1 MESLSSVIDKRFNKS
16 LVCFLK
22 LVDPE
27 KKYKIDELLAK
38 TWDSL
43 TLKEQRKLYLYILY
57 RKWRGLDIFGE
68 PYAII
73 RNCHPVP
80 FNWNGQNMLNSIL
93 SSKTKMVSAKYNGT
107 FGIYTLDEAKQYD
120 MTIVKKLN

>member
-80 FNWNGQNMLNSIL
+80 FNWNGQNMLNSL
-93 SSKTKMVSAKYNGT
+93 LRSKTKMVSAKYNGS

>member
-1 MESLSSVIDKRFNKS
+1 METLDDVIQKKTSKS
-16 LVCFLK
+16 LLHFK
-22 LVDPE
+22 RLVDPE
-27 KKYKIDELLAK
+27 CKFGFDTPLIEA
-38 TWDSL
+38 WNQL
-43 TLKEQRKLYLYILY
+43 TLNEQRKLYLYILY
-57 RKWRGLDIFGE
+57 RRWRGLDIFGE

-80 FNWNGQNMLNSIL
+80 FNWNGQNMLNSL
-93 SSKTKMVSAKYNGT
+93 LRSKTKMVSAKYNGS

>member
-43 TLKEQRKLYLYILY
+43 TLKDQRRLYLYILY

-80 FNWNGQNMLNSIL
+80 FNWNGQNMLNSL
-93 SSKTKMVSAKYNGT
+93 LRSQTKMVSAKYNGS